1 MRKIAISFF
10 LLAIVP
16 FAGQA
21 YAQDEQQTQAAGNV
35 QEAAKQPEPSVHYY
49 HLDFVV
55 EEIGE
60 NGRAVNSRTY
70 SCTVSTAHNE
80 RDSVRVVSRVPIAT
94 GSVQGGNGI
103 QVTNQF
109 QYQDVGVNFD
119 VSEVHEVGG
128 KLAMSLGAELNSVS
142 PVTHLGGQNGI
153 VEPVKH
159 ENKWHTP
166 VLIPIGKSTVVF
178 TSEDID
184 SKGGM
189 QLLVTATLLQ

>member
-10 LLAIVP
+10 LLLIVP
-16 FAGQA
+16 FAGRA
-21 YAQDEQQTQAAGNV
+21 FSQDEQQIQAENKV
-35 QEAAKQPEPSVHYY
+35 PEAAKQPEQPVHYY

-55 EEIGE
+55 QELGE
-60 NGRAVNSRTY
+60 SGKPVNSRSY
-70 SCTVSTAHNE
+70 SCTVSTSHSE
-80 RDSVRVVSRVPIAT
+80 RDSVRIGSRVPIVT
-94 GSVQGGNGI
+94 GSGSLLVN
-103 QVTNQF
+103 TQF

-128 KLAMSLGAELNSVS
+128 KLAMSLGAEVNSLG
-142 PVTHLGGQNGI
+142 PVTHIGGPNGP

-159 ENKWHTP
+159 QNTWHTP

-178 TSEDID
+178 TSDDID

-189 QLLVTATLLQ
+189 QVVVTATLLQ

>member
-10 LLAIVP
+10 LLLVVP

-21 YAQDEQQTQAAGNV
+21 YAQDEHETQAATSV
-35 QEAAKQPEPSVHYY
+35 QESAKQPEQPVHYY
-49 HLDFVV
+49 HLDLVV
-55 EEIGE
+55 QELGE
-60 NGRAVNSRTY
+60 NGKPVNSRTY

-80 RDSVRVVSRVPIAT
+80 RDSVRIGSRVPIAT
-94 GSVQGGNGI
+94 GSVPIGNG
-103 QVTNQF
+103 QVNTQF

-128 KLAMSLGAELNSVS
+128 KLAMSLGAELNS
-142 PVTHLGGQNGI
+142 LGPATQIGGTNGP
-153 VEPVKH
+153 VEPVKN

-166 VLIPIGKSTVVF
+166 VLIPIGKSTLVF
-178 TSEDID
+178 TSDDMD

-189 QLLVTATLLQ
+189 QLVVTATLLE